1 MTISTPNDLIIYIEK
16 HFDSLTD
23 EQYIK
28 LLNNTL
34 RIYPMNKPTSVKEAI
49 STINEMS
56 KIPLEIRPL
65 FPDVKTF
72 DNE

>member
-1 MTISTPNDLIIYIEK
+1 MTISTPNELINYIKK

-23 EQYIK
+23 KQYQT

-34 RIYPMNKPTSVKEAI
+34 RVYPFEKPKNVMEAI

-65 FPDVKTF
+65 FPDITTF

>member
-1 MTISTPNDLIIYIEK
+1 MTISTPNDLINYIEK

-34 RIYPMNKPTSVKEAI
+34 KVYPFEKPKNVMEAI

-65 FPDVKTF
+65 FPDVKIF

>member
-23 EQYIK
+23 EQYFK

-49 STINEMS
+49 STINQMS
-56 KIPLEIRPL
+56 SLPITERPL
-65 FPDVKTF
+65 FV
-72 DNE
+72 

>member
-1 MTISTPNDLIIYIEK
+1 MTISTPNDLINYIEK

-34 RIYPMNKPTSVKEAI
+34 KVYPMNKPTNVMEAI
-49 STINEMS
+49 LTINEMS

>member
-1 MTISTPNDLIIYIEK
+1 MTISTPNDLINYIKK
-16 HFDSLTD
+16 HFDKLSD
-23 EQYIK
+23 KQYQT

-34 RIYPMNKPTSVKEAI
+34 RVYPFEKPKNVMEAI
-49 STINEMS
+49 KTINEMS

-72 DNE
+72 NNE

>member
-23 EQYIK
+23 EQYFK

-49 STINEMS
+49 STINQMS
-56 KIPLEIRPL
+56 VLPITERPL
-65 FPDVKTF
+65 FV
-72 DNE
+72 

>member
-1 MTISTPNDLIIYIEK
+1 MKISNPTELITYIQK
-16 HFDSLTD
+16 NFTSLTD

-34 RIYPMNKPTSVKEAI
+34 KVYPMNKPTNVIEAI
-49 STINEMS
+49 LTINEMS
-56 KIPLEIRPL
+56 SLPLEIRPL

>member
-1 MTISTPNDLIIYIEK
+1 MIIRTSSELIKYIEK

-23 EQYIK
+23 EQYFK

-34 RIYPMNKPTSVKEAI
+34 KVYPFEKPKNVMEAI

>member
-1 MTISTPNDLIIYIEK
+1 
-16 HFDSLTD
+16 
-23 EQYIK
+23 
-28 LLNNTL
+28 
-34 RIYPMNKPTSVKEAI
+34 MNKPTSVKEAI

>member
-1 MTISTPNDLIIYIEK
+1 MTISTPNELITYIEK
-16 HFDSLTD
+16 NFDKLSD
-23 EQYIK
+23 EQYFK

-34 RIYPMNKPTSVKEAI
+34 KVYPFEKPKNVMEAI

-65 FPDVKTF
+65 FPDITTF

>member
-1 MTISTPNDLIIYIEK
+1 MTISTPNELINYFKK
-16 HFDSLTD
+16 HFDKLTNK
-23 EQYIK
+23 QYQT

-34 RIYPMNKPTSVKEAI
+34 RVYPFEKPKTLNEAI

-65 FPDVKTF
+65 FPDITEF
-72 DNE
+72 DEN

>member
-1 MTISTPNDLIIYIEK
+1 MIIRTSNELIKYIQK
-16 HFDSLTD
+16 NFDSLTD
-23 EQYIK
+23 EQYFK

-34 RIYPMNKPTSVKEAI
+34 KVYPFEKPKNVMEAI